1 MKTKLRVTQRRISA
15 WIRAAS
21 EDEMLELTGR
31 IGMAAPSM
39 ARAIIRAEVVR
50 SWEREGR
57 KVFRP

>member
-1 MKTKLRVTQRRISA
+1 MKTKLRVTQRDISA

-39 ARAIIRAEVVR
+39 ARAIIRNTVIRA
-50 SWEREGR
+50 WEREGR
-57 KVFRP
+57 EVFKP